1 VTAVSSLMDRL
12 LDLSKNSLQYE
23 NSMCPSMIRNDVFF
37 LRNHFEQSNI
47 IGVQWPFLS
56 ATPFCFGELY
66 ILQGSEVSMS
76 NFVLLFDT
84 WFLLHSLI
92 LLMQKDIL

>member
-1 VTAVSSLMDRL
+1 MFVHYSCEDLQDLEWTNISSGEKFNTGYYYRL
-12 LDLSKNSLQYE
+12 LVAAE
-23 NSMCPSMIRNDVFF
+23 V
-37 LRNHFEQSNI
+37 
-47 IGVQWPFLS
+47 
-56 ATPFCFGELY
+56 LY

-92 LLMQKDIL
+92 LLMFLCLLVYLYYVI

>member
-1 VTAVSSLMDRL
+1 MQNKPVH
-12 LDLSKNSLQYE
+12 LQNPTYE
-23 NSMCPSMIRNDVFF
+23 LV
-37 LRNHFEQSNI
+37 RNHIPAHDEYI
-47 IGVQWPFLS
+47 YVIVYAMAIFLS
-56 ATPFCFGELY
+56 ATPLCFGELY

-92 LLMQKDIL
+92 LLMFLCLLV

>member
-1 VTAVSSLMDRL
+1 MIAESELLM
-12 LDLSKNSLQYE
+12 
-23 NSMCPSMIRNDVFF
+23 
-37 LRNHFEQSNI
+37 
-47 IGVQWPFLS
+47 
-56 ATPFCFGELY
+56 FCFGELY

-92 LLMQKDIL
+92 LLMFLCLLVYL